1 MNFEVCDK
9 YFQSSDDA
17 KEIFKQI
24 NYLGLWNAEL
34 KFALTW
40 RKETIWSLIFIF
52 IFATVERIWQV
63 ESNIC
68 ADAQH
73 FVFMITTIELRDS
86 QNRASTLIKRFF
98 PSDTTL

>member
-73 FVFMITTIELRDS
+73 FVFMITPIELRDS
-86 QNRASTLIKRFF
+86 QIKG
-98 PSDTTL
+98 LQL